1 MNATAA
7 LPATNPQTTFPFACT
22 DCGRRAPHEL
32 DCPCGAGPLVDLGK
46 PEFRQMVVE
55 IEDRRVEAH
64 EQTLLWIGVV
74 AGIALGLVTVFTV
87 PAVLDVLP
95 LPIPFAPVVKTL
107 LLMIAYTLGISRLA
121 GRVWR
126 APRRFPELVAHRV
139 QGPRLPSK
147 LHAPRASTAIGVAA
161 FIGLCIAVGLAVP
174 FIKAHVAAEE
184 LAHKKA
190 VTRRWEALSEC
201 VASERPGEL
210 RTSFY
215 GRSAESE
222 LADLDSDPFAAPT
235 SDKKEPWYDACRKPL
250 GSLYEQLD
258 ERSAD
263 APLRNTLEEK
273 MACGTGRCDASRLDK
288 QWHVLVE
295 AALAS
300 GVDWQ
305 ERSVK
310 PAQHPYGLGEPR
322 LGARFGGY

>member
-7 LPATNPQTTFPFACT
+7 LPATNPQTTFTFACT

-32 DCPCGAGPLVDLGK
+32 DCPCGAGPLVDLAK

-74 AGIALGLVTVFTV
+74 VGIALGLFTAFGM
-87 PAVLDVLP
+87 PGVLAAIP
-95 LPIPFAPVVKTL
+95 LPVPFAPVIKAL
-107 LLMIAYTLGISRLA
+107 LLMIAYAVGVSRLA

-126 APRRFPELVAHRV
+126 APRRFPELVAHRA
-139 QGPRLPSK
+139 QGAKLPSK

-161 FIGLCIAVGLAVP
+161 FVGLCIAVGLAVP

-190 VTRRWEALSEC
+190 VTRRWEALAEC
-201 VASERPGEL
+201 VESERPGEL

-222 LADLDSDPFAAPT
+222 LGELESDPFAAPKPE
-235 SDKKEPWYDACRKPL
+235 KKDAWYDSCRKPL
-250 GSLYEQLD
+250 GSLYEELD

-288 QWHVLVE
+288 QWHVLTE
-295 AALAS
+295 AALAA
-300 GVDWQ
+300 GVDWH

-310 PAQHPYGLGEPR
+310 PARPYGLGEPR
-322 LGARFGGY
+322 LGARFGSY